1 MSEEAIFALT
11 DSVPSSPPS
20 PSVSEAVGRKKLLE
34 GHKQFFGNLFSSI
47 RNDELRDVTPEID
60 TIVAIGKN
68 PFLS

>member
-1 MSEEAIFALT
+1 M
-11 DSVPSSPPS
+11 
-20 PSVSEAVGRKKLLE
+20 LE

-68 PFLS
+68 PPVNEKLLSRRLNRKFVR